1 MFTKLVGVVADYVP
15 ITQIPNVLSL
25 RTRRDRSVLVTDLLN
40 RRTAQSDRARL
51 YAAPVAKSV
60 DRKRVKR
67 GTAQQHLLTS
77 AQQLFEERGYRGTTT
92 KDISEHAGVS
102 ENLIFRYFG
111 SKAELFMAAVVNP
124 MLEILSD
131 ASESW
136 RTDELYRAAPEE
148 YVIHE
153 FVCNVMSLISGHRG
167 SVKTILSLLI
177 EPPADFDVDIIR
189 SRIIALLGEL
199 SPSNREYFRQKHLT
213 NSDSDLALRIAIISV
228 VSNAMLISASYE
240 DCMQPSSST
249 VASQLTRFV
258 IGGLLPSTDELA

>member
-1 MFTKLVGVVADYVP
+1 VKS
-15 ITQIPNVLSL
+15 Q
-25 RTRRDRSVLVTDLLN
+25 
-40 RRTAQSDRARL
+40 L
-51 YAAPVAKSV
+51 YAAAVAKSV

-102 ENLIFRYFG
+102 ETLIFRYFG
-111 SKAELFMAAVVNP
+111 SKAELFMSAVVNP

-136 RTDELYRAAPEE
+136 RTDELYRATPEK

-153 FVCNVMSLISGHRG
+153 FVCKVMNLISDYHG
-167 SVKTILSLLI
+167 SVKTILSLLT
-177 EPPADFDVDIIR
+177 EPPPDFDVGIIR
-189 SRIIALLGEL
+189 SRVVALLGEL
-199 SPSNREYFRQKHLT
+199 SPANREYFTQKHLT
-213 NSDSDLALRIAIISV
+213 KSDSDLVLRIAIISV

-240 DCMQPSSST
+240 DRMQPSTST
-249 VASQLTRFV
+249 IASQLTRFV
-258 IGGLLPSTDELA
+258 IGGLLPSTDELASQLKSANGNLR

>member
-1 MFTKLVGVVADYVP
+1 MA
-15 ITQIPNVLSL
+15 
-25 RTRRDRSVLVTDLLN
+25 RSVE
-40 RRTAQSDRARL
+40 
-51 YAAPVAKSV
+51 
-60 DRKRVKR
+60 RKRVKR

-111 SKAELFMAAVVNP
+111 SKAELFMSAVVNP

-153 FVCNVMSLISGHRG
+153 FVCKVMSLISGHRE

-189 SRIIALLGEL
+189 SRILALLGEL

-213 NSDSDLALRIAIISV
+213 KSDSDLVLRIAIISI

-240 DCMQPSSST
+240 DYMQPSTST

-258 IGGLLPSTDELA
+258 IGGLLPSMDELASQLKTANANLRSMPT